1 MPEED
6 IMLTF
11 IFPGML
17 TILCGIFALRIRKVD
32 KTCSQCY
39 ILTPGCQL
47 ELLFFLFLSLHR
59 RY

>member
-17 TILCGIFALRIRKVD
+17 TILCGIFALRIRKVA
-32 KTCSQCY
+32 KTCSSQY
-39 ILTPGCQL
+39 ICTQNKKG
-47 ELLFFLFLSLHR
+47 R
-59 RY
+59 

>member
-17 TILCGIFALRIRKVD
+17 TILCGIFALRIRKVSLSID
-32 KTCSQCY
+32 
-39 ILTPGCQL
+39 IWMCQD
-47 ELLFFLFLSLHR
+47 LSKR
-59 RY
+59 KFDDRD

>member
-17 TILCGIFALRIRKVD
+17 TILCGIFALRIRKVA
-32 KTCSQCY
+32 KTCSSQFY
-39 ILTPGCQL
+39 TQNKKG
-47 ELLFFLFLSLHR
+47 R
-59 RY
+59 